1 MLVENT
7 FLWNSTSMYINKRTL
22 PVILTSVRASVSGHK
37 TAEVVIINKVLFS
50 PCISASFN

>member
-1 MLVENT
+1 
-7 FLWNSTSMYINKRTL
+7 MYINKRTL